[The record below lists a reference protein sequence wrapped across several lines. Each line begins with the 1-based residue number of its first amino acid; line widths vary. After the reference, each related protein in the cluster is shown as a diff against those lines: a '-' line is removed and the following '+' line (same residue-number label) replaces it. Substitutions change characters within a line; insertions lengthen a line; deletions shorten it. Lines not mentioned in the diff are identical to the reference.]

1 MKRNGAVIIALVLWL
16 LFVASNAFALF
27 KSPYPPKAYPPDQ
40 TIVVGV
46 GEDDQGVVSA
56 AEPKWQWSACVFLK
70 DSRCSGEC
78 RYDATHLNTVAL
90 VLKRRL
96 SASCGSPNIDRV
108 SKKL

>member
-46 GEDDQGVVSA
+46 GEDDHGVVSA
-56 AEPKWQWSACVFLK
+56 AEPKWQWSACMFLK
-70 DSRCSGEC
+70 DNRCAGEY
-78 RYDATHLNTVAL
+78 RYVATHLNFAAF
-90 VLKRRL
+90 VLKRH
-96 SASCGSPNIDRV
+96 
-108 SKKL
+108 